1 MWSWER
7 STGKDSRGRVYKV
20 RFTRDEVRFR
30 KGDFQL
36 VSAEPAVSKVVK
48 PETLTVAIFTC

>member
-7 STGKDSRGRVYKV
+7 STGKDSRGRIYKV
-20 RFTRDEVRFR
+20 RGTIYE
-30 KGDFQL
+30 GDFQL
-36 VSAEPAVSKVVK
+36 VRAELAVSKVMK